1 MTPTHQWRHRVS
13 VDKAMAR
20 TLTGT
25 NQQEEDSLPQ
35 RQGFVEVAAHRG
47 LSDGKGTCIVLKG
60 ARGITVAVAGELVE
74 QYHLQCSMRT

>member
-1 MTPTHQWRHRVS
+1 MS

-47 LSDGKGTCIVLKG
+47 VSDGKRAFIVLKG
-60 ARGITVAVAGELVE
+60 ARGITVAVARELVE
-74 QYHLQCSMRT
+74 QNHLQCSMHT